1 MEDWL
6 EESDGAEEEEDMM
19 VQEGFWAANETKR
32 GNLIT
37 FLTSCAAPNRRRGS
51 ASAAAAMPRLAS
63 SSRYCRVSGTGYR
76 GVRARPKGTYYAE
89 IRDGGERIGLGTYE
103 TAHEAAR
110 AYDAVAWRLGRPRS
124 SMNFHDVWTRQQA
137 EDLAPPPY
145 IVRQEEQHRRRET
158 ERRLRIAERDERAAR
173 EWAARFP
180 EDVAAENE
188 HFRRRRAE
196 KATRRA
202 AKKEDRW
209 RVFHTF
215 VGQPQEEGMMRTAA
229 SFPSERNQGLSNQE
243 EPRSTLK
250 VDGGGM

>member
-1 MEDWL
+1 
-6 EESDGAEEEEDMM
+6 
-19 VQEGFWAANETKR
+19 
-32 GNLIT
+32 
-37 FLTSCAAPNRRRGS
+37 
-51 ASAAAAMPRLAS
+51 MPRLAS

-110 AYDAVAWRLGRPRS
+110 AYDVVAWRLGRPRS

-202 AKKEDRW
+202 AKKEDRA
-209 RVFHTF
+209 RRRAEKATKRAFIEAQLAGPTTI
-215 VGQPQEEGMMRTAA
+215 GEDD
-229 SFPSERNQGLSNQE
+229 
-243 EPRSTLK
+243 PRWIDLFSSDPVSGTTPDSSD
-250 VDGGGM
+250 VEF

>member
-1 MEDWL
+1 
-6 EESDGAEEEEDMM
+6 
-19 VQEGFWAANETKR
+19 
-32 GNLIT
+32 
-37 FLTSCAAPNRRRGS
+37 
-51 ASAAAAMPRLAS
+51 MPRLAS

-145 IVRQEEQHRRRET
+145 I
-158 ERRLRIAERDERAAR
+158 RDERAAR

-180 EDVAAENE
+180 EAAENE

-202 AKKEDRW
+202 AKKEDRAQ
-209 RVFHTF
+209 RRAEKATKRAFIEAQLAGPTTI
-215 VGQPQEEGMMRTAA
+215 GEDD
-229 SFPSERNQGLSNQE
+229 
-243 EPRSTLK
+243 PRWIDLFSSDPVSGTTPDSSD
-250 VDGGGM
+250 VEF